1 VIAQDDARAI
11 DAHGRRVAQTR
22 FDRPLLVQA
31 GAGTGKTRV
40 LVGRLVAWCMGPG
53 WDERATDL
61 SAESVAA
68 RALGRVV
75 AITFTEAAAA
85 EMASRVALTL
95 RAVRDGDPPLGFEE
109 GALPEARDER
119 GRRAAALLATLDRLT
134 VSTIHAW
141 CRALLAEHAFEAGLD
156 PRFEVDANE
165 TRDAEV
171 VRAVVE
177 RFLREALAQTPSPAL
192 LALSRHGIGPA
203 TLERAL
209 LDLVRAG
216 ALPEL
221 LEPDPFDP
229 TRLRRAHASLASAV
243 RGLDEAAGALREQR
257 GGRTRSAAAAVG
269 RTVDCL
275 AEAPRSL
282 AELEALR
289 DRLRYVWDDPKDL
302 GRLRDW
308 SRGRFTQAEDRA
320 LGERRSD
327 VEADGARAH
336 TLLVHLLD
344 LDPPLLVLLCG
355 VLRPLLADVQRELRA
370 SGVQTYAALLR
381 DASLLV
387 ERHPTV
393 TARVRGGIDQLMV
406 DEFQDTDVLQCSL
419 LRRLALEGPA
429 EERPVLFVVGDPK
442 QSIYGWRNADLLA
455 FHRFRSE
462 LMAGGGEVL
471 SLSVNFRSPPV
482 LLEEV
487 RRVVAPAMQE
497 EPGVQPPFEA
507 LWAAPALAD
516 HPGFEAPGRS
526 AVEHWISW
534 DWDAEKGE
542 PIRLSARAATELEAR
557 AVANDLVELHE
568 QHGVAWSDVA
578 LLFRGTGDL
587 ETYLGA
593 LREADVPCVV
603 ERDRSYHRRRE
614 ILDAGA
620 LVRCLLDP
628 NDQVALVAWLRS
640 PAVGVPDAA
649 LLPLWRA
656 QLPTLVRSLHGIE
669 EPFFVQVRA
678 CVEAAAREVPPDVP
692 GLERIEGWELSLL
705 AALEALAVAR
715 ASFDRDPADVFV
727 ERVREL
733 FAVEALEGARYLGAY
748 RAANLDRFFRHL
760 VEALEHCGGNV
771 STVLAELRGAVSEAR
786 EETEGRPKDA
796 DEDAVQVM
804 TIHRA
809 KGLDFEHVYLLQ
821 HHKGRGRGAGES
833 AAGMHA
839 PGTVES
845 DQAPAEYW
853 LASRA
858 ASTLGF
864 GEAELVARE
873 VERAELV
880 RTLYVATTRARR
892 RLVVAGAWVL
902 GERRP
907 LAAAETHAALLAHRQ
922 DGPSDLRSMMTSL
935 VERGEWCVREGS
947 ALWKFPALRPPL
959 APRTAAPR
967 RDPSRDRVS
976 FREQSRVLRA
986 ARAAAEARAEL
997 RTVRA
1002 ASAEASSAEVL
1013 SAHYRDATGVE
1024 ADPPRQAALAV
1035 GSAVHRALEELEP
1048 SRDPKQD
1055 AAICLEVA
1063 ARALS
1068 QLDGAERDQALASAR
1083 EVIEAFVA
1091 GPLYARFLEIAP
1103 RVLARELPVLAS
1115 PDAGKPGVIVGTL
1128 DLVYRDP
1135 LDDTWVVVDYKT
1147 DRVEGEAA
1155 HDERARGYL
1164 AQGAVYQRSIQEALG
1179 LPAPPRF
1186 ELWFLRS
1193 GRVVPPTPTS

>member
-1 VIAQDDARAI
+1 VTAQDDARAL
-11 DAHGRRVAQTR
+11 DATGRRVAQTC

-53 WDERATDL
+53 WEEPETDA

-68 RALGRVV
+68 RVLGRVV

-95 RAVRDGDPPLGFEE
+95 RAVRDGDPPLGFEDA
-109 GALPEARDER
+109 ALPEARDTR
-119 GRRAAALLATLDRLT
+119 SRRAGALLATLDRLT

-177 RFLREALAQTPSPAL
+177 RFLRETLADTASPAL
-192 LALSRHGIGPA
+192 VALSGRGVGPA

-216 ALPEL
+216 ALPEV
-221 LEPDPFDP
+221 LEPDPFDA
-229 TRLRRAHASLASAV
+229 TRLARAHASLALAL
-243 RGLDEAAGALREQR
+243 RGLEEAAGALREQR
-257 GGRTRSAAAAVG
+257 GGRTRSAAACLA
-269 RTVDCL
+269 RTYDCL
-275 AEAPRSL
+275 TETPTSL

-289 DRLRYVWDDPKDL
+289 GRLRDVWGDPKDL

-308 SRGRFTQAEDRA
+308 SRGQFGQAEKSA
-320 LGERRSD
+320 LGERRSE
-327 VEADGARAH
+327 VEAGGARAH
-336 TLLVHLLD
+336 ALLVHLLD
-344 LDPPLLVLLCG
+344 LDPPLLMLLRG
-355 VLRPLLADVQRELRA
+355 VLRPLLAEVQAELRA
-370 SGVQTYAALLR
+370 RGVQTYAALLR

-387 ERHPTV
+387 ERHPAV
-393 TARVRGGIDQLMV
+393 AARVRSGIDQLLV
-406 DEFQDTDVLQCSL
+406 DEFQDTDALQCSL

-429 EERPVLFVVGDPK
+429 QERPVLFVVGDPK
-442 QSIYGWRNADLLA
+442 QSIYGWRNADLRA

-462 LMAGGGEVL
+462 LEAGGGEVL

-482 LLEEV
+482 LLDEV

-497 EPGVQPPFEA
+497 EPGVQPPFEP
-507 LWAAPALAD
+507 LWAAPDLAD
-516 HPGFEAPGRS
+516 HPGFEASGRS
-526 AVEHWISW
+526 AVEHWVSW
-534 DWDAEKGE
+534 GWDAQKRE
-542 PIRLSARAATELEAR
+542 PIRLHARAAAELEAQ
-557 AVANDLVELHE
+557 AVASDLVELHE
-568 QHGVAWSDVA
+568 QHGVAWNDVA
-578 LLFRGTGDL
+578 LLFRGTGDF

-593 LREADVPCVV
+593 LREAGVPCVV

-656 QLPTLVRSLHGIE
+656 QLPTLVRSLHGAGDSLLA
-669 EPFFVQVRA
+669 QVRA
-678 CVEAAAREVPPDVP
+678 CVEGAAREVPTDIP
-692 GLERIEGWELSLL
+692 GIERIEGWELSLL

-733 FAVEALEGARYLGAY
+733 FAVEAMEGARYLGAY

-771 STVLAELRGAVSEAR
+771 SAVLAELRGAVSEAR

-833 AAGMHA
+833 AAGTHA
-839 PGTVES
+839 PGALES
-845 DQAPAEYW
+845 DEAPMEYW
-853 LASRA
+853 LASRS
-858 ASTLGF
+858 ASTPGF
-864 GEAELVARE
+864 GEAELAVRE
-873 VERAELV
+873 VEHAELV

-892 RLVVAGAWVL
+892 RLVIAGTWPL
-902 GERRP
+902 ERRP
-907 LAAAETHAALLAHRQ
+907 RAAADSHAALLAHRLG
-922 DGPSDLRSMMTSL
+922 GPSDLPSTMAAL
-935 VERGEWCVREGS
+935 VERGEWSAREGS
-947 ALWKFPALRPPL
+947 VLWKFPALRPPS
-959 APRTAAPR
+959 APRAAAPR
-967 RDPSRDRVS
+967 RERAPDSAS
-976 FREQSRVLRA
+976 FREQSRALLA
-986 ARAAAEARAEL
+986 ARAAARAREAQTR
-997 RTVRA
+997 VRA
-1002 ASAEASSAEVL
+1002 ASAEASSAEAL
-1013 SAHYRDATGVE
+1013 AAHYRE
-1024 ADPPRQAALAV
+1024 ASGLAGAPPRRAAALAV

-1048 SRDPKQD
+1048 SGDPHAD
-1055 AAICLEVA
+1055 AVACLEVA
-1063 ARALS
+1063 ARALA
-1068 QLDGAERDQALASAR
+1068 QLDGTERADALASAR
-1083 EVIEAFVA
+1083 EVVEDFVA
-1091 GPLYARFLEIAP
+1091 GPLYARFVEIAP

-1115 PDAGKPGVIVGTL
+1115 PEPGQQGVVVGTL

-1135 LDDTWVVVDYKT
+1135 DDGCLVVADYKT
-1147 DRVEGEAA
+1147 DHVETEAA
-1155 HDERARGYL
+1155 HDEHARRYL
-1164 AQGAVYQRSIQEALG
+1164 AQGAAYQRSMQEALG

-1186 ELWFLRS
+1186 ELWFLRT
-1193 GRVVPPTPTS
+1193 GRVMCPS

>member
-1 VIAQDDARAI
+1 VTGQDDARTI
-11 DAHGRRVAQTR
+11 DATGRRVAQTC

-31 GAGTGKTRV
+31 GAGTGKTLV

-53 WDERATDL
+53 WEEPETAA
-61 SAESVAA
+61 SPESVAA
-68 RALGRVV
+68 RVLGGVV

-85 EMASRVALTL
+85 EMASRVADTL
-95 RAVRDGDPPLGFEE
+95 RAVRDGQPPLGFEDA
-109 GALPEARDER
+109 ALPEAPAER
-119 GRRAAALLATLDRLT
+119 SRRAGALLATLDRLT

-177 RFLREALAQTPSPAL
+177 RFLRETLTETASPAL
-192 LALSRHGIGPA
+192 VALSGRGIGPA

-216 ALPEL
+216 VLSEA
-221 LEPDPFDP
+221 LEPDPFAP
-229 TRLRRAHASLASAV
+229 TRLARAHASLAHVV
-243 RGLDEAAGALREQR
+243 RGLDLAAGALREER
-257 GGRTRSAAAAVG
+257 GGRTRSAAACLG
-269 RTVDCL
+269 RTTHCL
-275 AEAPRSL
+275 TEAPTSL

-289 DRLRYVWDDPKDL
+289 ARLREVWDDPKDL

-308 SRGRFTQAEDRA
+308 SRGRFTRAEERA
-320 LGERRSD
+320 LGERSSEF
-327 VEADGARAH
+327 EAGGARAH
-336 TLLVHLLD
+336 ALLVHLLD
-344 LDPPLLVLLCG
+344 LDAPLLLLLRG

-370 SGVQTYAALLR
+370 RGVQTYAALLR

-393 TARVRGGIDQLMV
+393 AARVRSGIDQLLV
-406 DEFQDTDVLQCSL
+406 DEFQDTDALQCSL
-419 LRRLALEGPA
+419 LRRLALEGPV

-442 QSIYGWRNADLLA
+442 QSIYGWRNADLRA

-462 LMAGGGEVL
+462 LEAGGGEVL

-482 LLEEV
+482 LLQEV
-487 RRVVAPAMQE
+487 ARVVAPAMQE
-497 EPGVQPPFEA
+497 EPGVQPPFEP

-516 HPGFEAPGRS
+516 HPGFEASGRS
-526 AVEHWISW
+526 AVEHWVSW
-534 DWDAEKGE
+534 DWDAGKGE
-542 PIRLSARAATELEAR
+542 PIRLHARAAAELEAQT
-557 AVANDLVELHE
+557 VANDLVELHE
-568 QHGVAWSDVA
+568 RHGVAWNDVA
-578 LLFRGTGDL
+578 LLFRGTGDI

-593 LREADVPCVV
+593 LREAGVPCVV

-656 QLPTLVRSLHGIE
+656 QLPTLVRSLHGAE
-669 EPFFVQVRA
+669 DPFFAQVRA
-678 CVEAAAREVPPDVP
+678 CVEVAAREVPTDVP
-692 GLERIEGWELSLL
+692 GIERIEGWELSLL

-733 FAVEALEGARYLGAY
+733 FAVEAMEGARYLGAY

-771 STVLAELRGAVSEAR
+771 PAVLAELRGAVSEAR

-821 HHKGRGRGAGES
+821 HHKGRGRGIGES
-833 AAGMHA
+833 AAGTHA
-839 PGTVES
+839 PGALES
-845 DQAPAEYW
+845 DEAPPEYW

-858 ASTLGF
+858 ASTPGF
-864 GEAELVARE
+864 GEAELAVRE
-873 VERAELV
+873 VEHAELV

-892 RLVVAGAWVL
+892 RLVIAGAWPL
-902 GERRP
+902 GEPRP
-907 LAAAETHAALLAHRQ
+907 LGAAETHAALLAHRHE
-922 DGPSDLRSMMTSL
+922 GPSDLRSMMTAL
-935 VERGEWCVREGS
+935 VERGEWSAREGS
-947 ALWKFPALRPPL
+947 ALWKFPALRPPP
-959 APRTAAPR
+959 APRAAAPR
-967 RDPSRDRVS
+967 RERSPDPAS
-976 FREQSRVLRA
+976 FRQQSRALLA
-986 ARAAAEARAEL
+986 ARATAMAREAQ
-997 RTVRA
+997 RTIRA
-1002 ASAEASSAEVL
+1002 ASAEGSSAEAL
-1013 SAHYRDATGVE
+1013 AAHYRDATEVAG
-1024 ADPPRQAALAV
+1024 APPRRDSALAV

-1048 SRDPKQD
+1048 SGDPRED
-1055 AAICLEVA
+1055 AAACLEVA
-1063 ARALS
+1063 ARALA
-1068 QLDGAERDQALASAR
+1068 QLDGAERDEALASAR
-1083 EVIEAFVA
+1083 EVVEAFVA
-1091 GPLYARFLEIAP
+1091 GPLYARFMEIAP
-1103 RVLARELPVLAS
+1103 RALARELPVLAS
-1115 PDAGKPGVIVGTL
+1115 PGSGESGVIVGTL

-1135 LDDTWVVVDYKT
+1135 VDDAWVVADYKT

-1155 HDERARGYL
+1155 HDEHARGYL
-1164 AQGAVYQRSIQEALG
+1164 AQGAVYQRAIQEALD
-1179 LPAPPRF
+1179 LAEPPRF

-1193 GRVVPPTPTS
+1193 GRVVSPIL